1 MSSPG
6 TFLIVVS
13 GPSGAGKTTIVDK
26 VLALDQRLIRSVSAT
41 TRPPRPGEAEGK
53 DYFFV
58 SPGEF
63 EKKKKHDLLE
73 WARVY
78 DCLYGTPKLFVENQL
93 QAGFDVMLNIDVQGA
108 EQVKKVFEN
117 AVMVFILP
125 PSFAVLAKRIELRG
139 AGDSGDLQLRLDNAR
154 SEIERARNYDYI
166 VVNDKVDEAAE
177 GLLAIINAERQKIG
191 RSLNG
196 LLGDF
201 F

>member
-1 MSSPG
+1 MSNPG

-63 EKKKKHDLLE
+63 EKMKKHDLLE
-73 WARVY
+73 WAQVY
-78 DCLYGTPKLFVENQL
+78 ECFYGTPKLFVENQL

-108 EQVKKVFEN
+108 EQVKKVFDD

-125 PSFAVLAKRIELRG
+125 PSFAVLAKRMELRG

-166 VVNDKVDEAAE
+166 VVNDKVDEATE

-191 RSLNG
+191 RSLSG
-196 LLGDF
+196 FLGDF